1 MSAKSP
7 CRVVRAGPRDKR
19 LDPEQPVLAV
29 LAKMT
34 IKSASLEIS
43 YDIAYQWLL
52 LERGK
57 ARSGCRGKKVTR
69 RQESLKRWFG
79 FKQVFITFMP

>member
-1 MSAKSP
+1 
-7 CRVVRAGPRDKR
+7 VVRAGPREKR

-43 YDIAYQWLL
+43 HDIAYQ
-52 LERGK
+52 
-57 ARSGCRGKKVTR
+57 
-69 RQESLKRWFG
+69 
-79 FKQVFITFMP
+79 